1 LSTEKQLN
9 IIQNNSRIKLHFTR
23 TNNSVDKAIDDL
35 MDMVGGIDQAKIVRE
50 LIVGALKAGQENIER
65 ADLKLMNSTL
75 KEMRFTSKIFSLYRN
90 RPKVTV
96 FGSARCTDEDPSYVM
111 GKEMGRR
118 LAQEGFMVITGGGSG
133 IMHAVHEGAGAEHS
147 FGVNIRLPF
156 EQKPNPVLAG
166 NHRSI
171 NYKYFFN
178 RKIAFLKEA
187 DAVVLFPGGFGT
199 QDEGMETLTLIQ
211 TGKRDPIPVF
221 MVDPPG
227 SDYWKNWLD
236 FVEKRLAGPGFID
249 YEDLNLFRLTQSVE
263 EVVERIHRFYRRFHS
278 LRYVGKILVIRMLEK
293 LPDNALESIKMEFS
307 DMLKSG
313 GNIWP
318 SVELP
323 EEADEPELQNLP
335 RLLVDFN
342 RIRFSR
348 LRALI
353 DAINEDY

>member
-1 LSTEKQLN
+1 LDTEKQLN
-9 IIQNNSRIKLHFTR
+9 ISQNNSRRKLNFTR
-23 TNNSVDKAIDDL
+23 TNNVVDKAIDDL
-35 MDMVGGIDQAKIVRE
+35 MDMVGGIDQSKIVRE
-50 LIVGALKAGQENIER
+50 LIVAALKVGQENVAR

-90 RPKVTV
+90 RRKVTV
-96 FGSARCTDEDPSYVM
+96 FGSARSSNDDPSYVM

-118 LAQEGFMVITGGGSG
+118 LAQEGYMVITGGGLG

-171 NYKYFFN
+171 TYKYFFN

-199 QDEGMETLTLIQ
+199 QDECMETLTLIQ

-221 MVDPPG
+221 MVNPPG
-227 SDYWKNWLD
+227 SNYWKNWLN
-236 FVEKRLAGPGFID
+236 FIEKQLAGPGFID
-249 YEDLNLFRLTQSVE
+249 YEDLNLFQLTESVE

-293 LPDNALESIKMEFS
+293 LPDNGLEAIKNEFS
-307 DMLKSG
+307 DMLHPG
-313 GNIWP
+313 GNIWH
-318 SVELP
+318 SVVLP
-323 EEADEPELQNLP
+323 EEEDEPELKNLP

-342 RIRFSR
+342 RIRFGR
-348 LRALI
+348 LRSLI
-353 DAINEDY
+353 DALNEDF